1 MMTSGVPATML
12 TQHPDAASRYVPIQE
27 EPDEAIHGLLPA
39 PEGLGVD
46 EIMVDFEGK
55 LTPYHQPSQI
65 VMGLLERGLVPGR
78 DVRVTPRIPSA
89 GKETVFRQLMALMS
103 LIETNVQAAERGAQ
117 QAVREVI
124 VPMCETPQEL
134 LADRRRVASVI
145 ELAHKEFGLPNDP
158 DLIRLIPLVEGVP
171 ELLNIDKLFS
181 GYLAETGLK
190 GTFRWLLGRSDPAL
204 SYGLVPAV
212 LAGKVAMAKAQA
224 VGETFGVEMAPIFGA
239 GALPFRGHVTL
250 DNLDGVFRTFPG
262 LRTMILQSALHY
274 DHGEEATRKV
284 AAISRE
290 RLAGAGAGGS
300 TTGGAD
306 GDRAAASH
314 PPVYS
319 PAELAEFGNLIGIF
333 TKHYL
338 ATFSEIIGPVCR
350 LSDIMPKQRDRL
362 ARFSPVGYA
371 RDMAR
376 PDKLAEMVPDRDLAD
391 DLRRIDTQLK
401 APLPRAITYTASLYT
416 IGLPPEFIGT
426 GRGLVEVRERYG
438 PDGLAALERH
448 YPTLRTDLAF
458 AGRFLN
464 LEAARSFLSLDA
476 AADVTR
482 DIRGVRETLGLSLGP
497 KSPED
502 EFYLTLVETTKPIL
516 RHYLGLGRELLPD
529 ADEARLVTDWII
541 RMGKMRGSLG

>member
-1 MMTSGVPATML
+1 MADPSVPSAMI
-12 TQHPDAASRYVPIQE
+12 TQHPDSASRYVPIQE
-27 EPDEAIHGLLPA
+27 EPEEAVRALLPP
-39 PEGLGVD
+39 PEGLGAD
-46 EIMVDFEGK
+46 EVMVDFEGK

-78 DVRVTPRIPSA
+78 DVFVTPRIPSA

-103 LIETNVQAAERGAQ
+103 LVETNVQAAERGAT

-171 ELLNIDKLFS
+171 ELLNIDKLFG
-181 GYLAETGLK
+181 GYLSATGLK
-190 GTFRWLLGRSDPAL
+190 GPFRYLLGRSDPAL

-212 LAGKVAMAKAQA
+212 LAGKVAMAKAEA

-239 GALPFRGHVTL
+239 GALPFRGHVTVA
-250 DNLDGVFRTFPG
+250 NLEGVVRTFPG
-262 LRTMILQSALHY
+262 LRTLILQSALRY
-274 DHGEEATRKV
+274 DHGEDAARKV
-284 AAISRE
+284 AAFARE
-290 RLAGAGAGGS
+290 RLAQPPGA
-300 TTGGAD
+300 TE
-306 GDRAAASH
+306 R
-314 PPVYS
+314 PPRYS
-319 PAELAEFGNLIGIF
+319 PAELAEIYNFIAIF
-333 TKHYL
+333 TRHYL
-338 ATFSEIIGPVCR
+338 ETFAEIIGPVCR

-376 PDKLAEMVPDRDLAD
+376 PDKLAEMIPDPDLAD
-391 DLRRIDTQLK
+391 ELRHVDTRLN
-401 APLPRAITYTASLYT
+401 APLPRAITFTASLYT

-426 GRGLVEVRERYG
+426 GRGLTEVRDRYG
-438 PDGLAALERH
+438 EDGLAALERY

-458 AGRFLN
+458 AGRFLH
-464 LEAARSFLSLDA
+464 LEAAQSFFPRDA
-476 AADVTR
+476 AAALTWDV
-482 DIRGVRETLGLSLGP
+482 RGVRETLGLSLGP
-497 KSPED
+497 ESPED

-516 RHYLGLGRELLPD
+516 KHYLGLGRELLAD